1 MILPIATSMP
11 QHAALLRFSLIQ
23 TYYYIESV
31 LQAGYVLQAPDDGNG
46 GTVTTANKV
55 TNSDKQLWSIQP
67 NKGNSTITL
76 KPKSKTG
83 YAMDIGTT
91 VNGTTP
97 VALFQYSS
105 SKTSQQWI
113 QQTFNGSYSFTSSK
127 LAISMT
133 IQKSSTEP
141 GTLVILQPTK
151 YTYNQLFNLLKVRV
165 L

>member
-1 MILPIATSMP
+1 MILPIATSMQ

-67 NKGNSTITL
+67 NKGYTITL
-76 KPKSKTG
+76 RPKSKTG

-113 QQTFNGSYSFTSSK
+113 QQTLGNGSCSFTSSK
-127 LAISMT
+127 SAMT
-133 IQKSSTEP
+133 I
-141 GTLVILQPTK
+141 
-151 YTYNQLFNLLKVRV
+151 
-165 L
+165 